1 MAYLQ
6 LADKSTDAFYQSLA
20 ENPKEFYVFVPDSP
34 NAETG
39 SWVREDYFDHLPPA
53 QWNAVMNALEPYQ
66 PEMMSA
72 IFDGS
77 GKARRE
83 QKKSLRMERKV
94 ARTENVKTGNT
105 FGSKLIGGIQ
115 NVVGAITGNTA
126 GTDAQTRGLELPTYD
141 IQVGS
146 ETPTKK
152 WYENPLVIGGGAILL
167 LGGIYLATKK
177 K

>member
-34 NAETG
+34 SGESG
-39 SWVREDYFDHLPPA
+39 SWVREDFFDNLPRP

-66 PEMMSA
+66 PELMSA
-72 IFDGS
+72 GGE
-77 GKARRE
+77 GKARR
-83 QKKSLRMERKV
+83 QAKRADRLERRE

-105 FGSKLIGGIQ
+105 FGSKLISGVQ
-115 NVVGAITGNTA
+115 NVVGAITGNQP
-126 GTDAQTRGLELPTYD
+126 AQTRDLQLPNYD
-141 IQVGS
+141 ISVGS
-146 ETPTKK
+146 DQPTKK
-152 WYENPLVIGGGAILL
+152 WYENPLVIGGGALL
-167 LGGIYLATKK
+167 VLGGIYLATKK

>member
-1 MAYLQ
+1 MPYLQ
-6 LADKSTDAFYQSLA
+6 LADKSSDAFYNSLA

-34 NAETG
+34 NGETG
-39 SWVREDYFDHLPPA
+39 AWIREDYFDNLPRP
-53 QWNAVMNALEPYQ
+53 QWNAVMDALEPYQ

-72 IFDGS
+72 GGV
-77 GKARRE
+77 GKARR
-83 QKKSLRMERKV
+83 QAKKADRLERRE
-94 ARTENVKTGNT
+94 ARTENVKSGNT
-105 FGSKLIGGIQ
+105 FGSKLIAGAKDI
-115 NVVGAITGNTA
+115 VGSITGQTP
-126 GTDAQTRGLELPTYD
+126 QTRGLELPTYD